1 MQNAVQ
7 NLLDSRLALLRN
19 SKIVIQ
25 QGGLKENECP
35 LCGHPF
41 DSLTQLNQGIQSKTD
56 ALDAYGTHQ
65 ISSLLLIDDPVQTI
79 DDVNMVGLVDVLRYG
94 FGDRQ
99 IFLSTHEQTFD
110 WYIRY
115 KYLKSDKIVE
125 VVNMRE
131 LMLQVKKS
139 ND

>member
-1 MQNAVQ
+1 MDKNAFTHDATPTWSGFLYMTYIREHLDIIKKLKQTRDLMQNAVQ

-56 ALDAYGTHQ
+56 ALNALIGETAER
-65 ISSLLLIDDPVQTI
+65 IDD
-79 DDVNMVGLVDVLRYG
+79 
-94 FGDRQ
+94 
-99 IFLSTHEQTFD
+99 
-110 WYIRY
+110 
-115 KYLKSDKIVE
+115 LKKICTR
-125 VVNMRE
+125 M
-131 LMLQVKKS
+131 
-139 ND
+139 